1 MSKRLFGCAC
11 LLILVLL
18 PGIGLAQQAAPP
30 APTAAQA
37 ESSDPRAQAAEDI
50 QLTRALIDAQRQ
62 LLVSGGLELT
72 SKEMESFWPLYRDY
86 RVEMAKLGD
95 RLVGVITQ
103 FAENY
108 ADLKDDL
115 AGKLLDEYLAVEK
128 ARVNLK
134 AKYVPRFK
142 KILPVNKVV
151 RFYQIENKLD
161 VAILGEIA
169 AAVPLAR

>member
-1 MSKRLFGCAC
+1 MGILKRILGCAC
-11 LLILVLL
+11 LLALVLL

-30 APTAAQA
+30 AQA
-37 ESSDPRAQAAEDI
+37 ETVDPRAQAAEDI

-72 SKEMESFWPLYRDY
+72 PKEMEGFWPLYREY

-95 RLVGVITQ
+95 RLVGVITR

-128 ARVNLK
+128 ARASLK
-134 AKYVPRFK
+134 AKYVPKFK
-142 KILPVNKVV
+142 KILPVSKVV

-161 VAILGEIA
+161 VAILSEIA